1 MATFNLKKGWIKMTK
16 KELDDLRQQVHKQYI
31 TDGGSHKMEDFNTHL
46 PNYEELVSLIAKRL
60 NKFRTNEGNRILI
73 DNNALPNVA
82 PGKTFLKHFFHTKKN
97 EKEAQFQR
105 VNINLCYLYAYGNI
119 REDLIL
125 KAKEQFVKPV
135 YDRNNGSEEKKP
147 EFIISFTYNNLN
159 EARKIEN
166 FLLENFNLKVTNDIR
181 NSPLFQHG
189 NLKEVFT
196 SLNDNQYIIK
206 LLSRDYLQN
215 EECIE
220 GLINLTQNNFELY
233 RKKAINILLPDIY
246 DGEYNIFSTLGKIAL
261 SVHWKL
267 HIEKL
272 EKAFSHIIEGNQGL
286 REAQSPENSSEDKML
301 KEISNKVDR
310 LKMIKKDIFD
320 MLQKLTNMKSTLRY
334 DIFFEKINRDQDLIH
349 LLPQK
354 SVVVTSGIEK
364 IYQSIQVPSSN
375 DPLKPEFPPKPFY
388 TPCFPASK
396 TFQIEVPGFTNVWLK
411 DESTNPTGTHK
422 DRFAW
427 EVVIKYKAL
436 LESSKHKQ
444 LDSLP
449 QISMISSGG
458 AASAIQNLFNLF
470 RIPISLKVL
479 VDHTTDDK
487 IKASLQ
493 KIGCTIYET
502 DLSDYLLQPED
513 IKRLTQNW
521 NGIDITYRETL
532 DPNLDN
538 YYDWMSYE
546 IINVEPDYCF
556 IPFGTGDL
564 FINTLNI
571 VKKEYFNSFLHN
583 SDPRYSGSIENLKK
597 CNFFGA
603 TTSNKATMLDKLYS
617 SFLPTYNEYLKFI
630 NELTSYS
637 CVGNKTSIKHL
648 EENFVIQAIELA
660 NEQNIT
666 FEPSGIAGLAL
677 LLQIKREIPR
687 DAKILIVNTG
697 KTKSAEELLKIASLK
712 QEQIS
717 NNQPV

>member
-16 KELDDLRQQVHKQYI
+16 KELDDLRQRVHKQYI

-46 PNYEELVSLIAKRL
+46 PNYEELVSIIARKL
-60 NKFRTNEGNRILI
+60 NNFQTKQGNQILI
-73 DNNALPNVA
+73 DNNSLPNVA
-82 PGKTFLKHFFHTKKN
+82 PGKTFLKHFFHTKKDD
-97 EKEAQFQR
+97 KEAQFQR
-105 VNINLCYLYAYGNI
+105 ININLCYLYAFEST
-119 REDLIL
+119 REELLL
-125 KAKEQFVKPV
+125 KSKEQFVKPV
-135 YDRNNGSEEKKP
+135 YEKTNGDEEGKKP

-159 EARKIEN
+159 EARKIET
-166 FLLENFNLKVTNDIR
+166 FLHENFNLKTTNDIR

-189 NLKEVFT
+189 SLKEIFT
-196 SLNDNQYIIK
+196 SLNDNQYVIK
-206 LLSRDYLQN
+206 ILSRDYLQN

-246 DGEYNIFSTLGKIAL
+246 NGEYNIFSTLGKIAL

-272 EKAFSHIIEGNQGL
+272 EKAFSHIIEGNQ
-286 REAQSPENSSEDKML
+286 ETTQSEDRML
-301 KEISNKVDR
+301 KEISDKVDR

-334 DIFFEKINRDQDLIH
+334 DIFFEKINSDQDLIH
-349 LLPQK
+349 LLPRK
-354 SVVVTSGIEK
+354 SIVVASGIEK
-364 IYQSIQVPSSN
+364 LYQSIQVPSN
-375 DPLKPEFPPKPFY
+375 NNPREPEFPPKPFF
-388 TPCFPASK
+388 TPAFPASR

-436 LESSKHKQ
+436 LESSKYKQ

-470 RIPISLKVL
+470 KIPVSLKVL
-479 VDHTTDDK
+479 VDYTTDEE
-487 IKASLQ
+487 IKKSLR

-513 IKRLTQNW
+513 IKRLTENW

-546 IINVEPDYCF
+546 IVNQEPDYCF
-556 IPFGTGDL
+556 VPFGTGDL
-564 FINTLNI
+564 FINILNI

-583 SDPRYSGSIENLKK
+583 SDPRFSGSVERLKN

-603 TTSNKATMLDKLYS
+603 TTSNKDTILDKLYS
-617 SFLPTYNEYLKFI
+617 SFLPTYNDYIKFI
-630 NELTSYS
+630 NELISYS
-637 CVGNKTSIKHL
+637 CVGSKTSIKHL
-648 EENFVIQAIELA
+648 EESFVKQAIDLA
-660 NEQNIT
+660 NNQKLT

-697 KTKSAEELLKIASLK
+697 KTKTAEELLKTAGLK
-712 QEQIS
+712 QEQIHI
-717 NNQPV
+717 QPI

>member
-16 KELDDLRQQVHKQYI
+16 KELDDLRQRVHKQYI

-46 PNYEELVSLIAKRL
+46 PNYEELVSIIGRKL
-60 NKFRTNEGNRILI
+60 NNFQTKQGNQILI

-82 PGKTFLKHFFHTKKN
+82 PGKTFLKHFFHTKKDD
-97 EKEAQFQR
+97 KEAQFQR
-105 VNINLCYLYAYGNI
+105 ININLCYLYAFGST
-119 REDLIL
+119 REDLLL

-135 YDRNNGSEEKKP
+135 YEKAKGEEEEKKP

-159 EARKIEN
+159 EARKVEN
-166 FLLENFNLKVTNDIR
+166 FLLENFNLKTTNDIR

-189 NLKEVFT
+189 TLKDVFT
-196 SLNDNQYIIK
+196 SLDDNQFVIK
-206 LLSRDYLQN
+206 ILSRDYFQN

-220 GLINLTQNNFELY
+220 GLINFTQNNFELY

-272 EKAFSHIIEGNQGL
+272 EKAFSHIIEGNQ
-286 REAQSPENSSEDKML
+286 ETTQSEDKML
-301 KEISNKVDR
+301 KEISDKVDR

-320 MLQKLTNMKSTLRY
+320 TLQRLTNMKSTLRY
-334 DIFFEKINRDQDLIH
+334 DIFFEKINSDQDLIH
-349 LLPQK
+349 LLPRK
-354 SVVVTSGIEK
+354 SIVVTSGIEK
-364 IYQSIQVPSSN
+364 IYQSIQVPSNN
-375 DPLKPEFPPKPFY
+375 DPGRPEFPPKPFY
-388 TPCFPASK
+388 TPAFPASE

-436 LESSKHKQ
+436 LESSKYKQ

-458 AASAIQNLFNLF
+458 AASAVQNLFNLF
-470 RIPISLKVL
+470 KIPISLKVL
-479 VDHTTDDK
+479 VDNTTDEEVK
-487 IKASLQ
+487 KSLRM
-493 KIGCTIYET
+493 IGCTIYET

-513 IKRLTQNW
+513 IKRLTENW

-546 IINVEPDYCF
+546 IINQEPDYCF

-564 FINTLNI
+564 FINILNI

-583 SDPRYSGSIENLKK
+583 SDPRFKGSIDRLKN
-597 CNFFGA
+597 CNFYGA
-603 TTSNKATMLDKLYS
+603 TTSNKDTLLDKLYS
-617 SFLPTYNEYLKFI
+617 SFLPTYNEYIKFL
-630 NELTSYS
+630 NELISYS
-637 CVGNKTSIKHL
+637 CVGGKTSIKHL
-648 EENFVIQAIELA
+648 EESFVKQAIELA
-660 NEQNIT
+660 NNQKLT

-697 KTKSAEELLKIASLK
+697 KTKSAEELLKAASLK
-712 QEQIS
+712 QEQIK
-717 NNQPV
+717 NIQPV